1 MDRSSAGSTR
11 NPRSPWMFT
20 RRTPLV
26 STTACRSGTAASG
39 QKREVPMNDEF
50 KDDNL
55 PLTDT

>member
-1 MDRSSAGSTR
+1 
-11 NPRSPWMFT
+11 MFT